1 MIFSIIC
8 TKDLTVTADMDVKR
22 DLFFFV
28 NSIQPSN
35 NIETLNYE

>member
-22 DLFFFV
+22 DLFFLLTV
-28 NSIQPSN
+28 YI
-35 NIETLNYE
+35 

>member
-28 NSIQPSN
+28 NSIRIMQ
-35 NIETLNYE
+35 